1 MAAVT
6 RGYQSVNNPH
16 VVVERVP
23 RREFVRAF
31 GEDYVPG
38 QHVSLFGPTGR
49 GKSRLTFQLLG
60 ETISPDHQVMS
71 LHGKIKG
78 RDPVVMSVAKKYRL
92 RMVPELPSRTRQE
105 VDRRRKYNG
114 YIIVPLEKP
123 LAPDEEY
130 VKLQKA
136 FGDAIDQNYK
146 TTKRNTIT
154 HINEAHQT
162 QKDLKLLERVEAP
175 LMRGGPDNAVW
186 QEAQRGRFLTYH
198 TYSAPEH
205 IFVFLDP
212 DADNRKRYSD
222 FGCADPRE
230 VYDITS
236 NLRTQRVRDGRT
248 ISECLYIRRG
258 SGDMYVVG
266 T

>member
-1 MAAVT
+1 MVSVT
-6 RGYQSVNNPH
+6 RGYQSTNNPQL
-16 VVVERVP
+16 VAERVP

-49 GKSRLTFQLLG
+49 GKSRLCFQLLG
-60 ETISPDHQVMS
+60 EVIAPDHPVYS
-71 LHGKIKG
+71 LHGKVKG
-78 RDPVVMSVAKKYRL
+78 RDPVVMSVAKKYHL
-92 RMVPELPSRTRQE
+92 RMVPELPSKARQNL
-105 VDRRRKYNG
+105 DTRRKYNG
-114 YIIVPLEKP
+114 YLIMPIESPTTP
-123 LAPDEEY
+123 AEETA
-130 VKLQKA
+130 KLHKA
-136 FGDAIDQNYK
+136 FEHAISQNYR
-146 TTKRNTIT
+146 TVSHNTIT
-154 HINEAHQT
+154 HINEAHQV
-162 QKDLKLLERVEAP
+162 QAELKLKEDVEAP

-186 QEAQRGRFLTYH
+186 QEAQRGRYLSYH

-222 FGCADPRE
+222 FGVMDPRE
-230 VYDITS
+230 LYYLST

-258 SGDMYVVG
+258 SGDVYVVG